1 MNIYKSSDDIW
12 FLLVVSPDKIP
23 ALAEGI
29 GRTDLLRD
37 PRFADPAKLAANMG
51 QLTAILDEIFSAQP
65 MAHWREVFDKAHVT
79 YGLVRDPQRRYQ
91 GSAVERERHRRSARG
106 RWREPEKH
114 DQQSYSSA
122 RRH

>member
-23 ALAEGI
+23 AVAEGI

-37 PRFADPAKLAANMG
+37 PRFADPAKLAV
-51 QLTAILDEIFSAQP
+51 E
-65 MAHWREVFDKAHVT
+65 
-79 YGLVRDPQRRYQ
+79 YGPADGDSGRDLQRAAYGALARSLRQSPYNLRFGAGSERRYQ
-91 GSAVERERHRRSARG
+91 GSAVERERHCRSARG
-106 RWREPEKH
+106 RWREPKNH